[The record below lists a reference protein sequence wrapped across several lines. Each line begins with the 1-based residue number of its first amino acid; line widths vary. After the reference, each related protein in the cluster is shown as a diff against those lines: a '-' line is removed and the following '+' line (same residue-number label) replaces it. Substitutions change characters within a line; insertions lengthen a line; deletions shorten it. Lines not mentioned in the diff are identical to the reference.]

1 LTCGVRGN
9 LPVPKSQKLQPD
21 AARKTMMSNMPLS
34 NKPPV
39 WHPSL
44 VTREQREAA
53 KVHKAAVVWLLNPAA
68 RGA

>member
-1 LTCGVRGN
+1 
-9 LPVPKSQKLQPD
+9 
-21 AARKTMMSNMPLS
+21 MMSNMPLS